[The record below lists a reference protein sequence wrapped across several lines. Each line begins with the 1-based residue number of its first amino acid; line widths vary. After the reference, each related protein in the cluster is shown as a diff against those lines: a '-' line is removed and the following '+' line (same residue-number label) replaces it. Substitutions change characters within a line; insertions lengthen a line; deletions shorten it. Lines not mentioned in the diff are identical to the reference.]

1 MPAPA
6 PPPGLQLQ
14 EYDRFLPEVAA
25 INVAFD
31 RDFPE
36 ERLRLRFQRG
46 LRFVALREGGRV
58 VATTWVVPPGGERF
72 IDEAGAGLRLGT
84 DAASLRDVFVAPG
97 ERRRGLFPTLV
108 GAILARVGGLK
119 ALWSVVDRSNEASLH
134 AHLRSG
140 FEIMGRLQVVHLGG
154 LVMLRL
160 RWPGHILGGSTYAA
174 GRRILLTGD
183 AYRTFRAERLA

>member
-1 MPAPA
+1 
-6 PPPGLQLQ
+6 LQLQ

-31 RDFPE
+31 RGFSD
-36 ERLRLRFQRG
+36 ERLRQRFERG
-46 LRFVALREGGRV
+46 LTFFALREQSGQV
-58 VATTWVVPPGGERF
+58 VATAWVVPPGGERF

-97 ERRRGLFPTLV
+97 ERRRGLFSTLV
-108 GAILARVGGLK
+108 GAVTARVGGLK
-119 ALWSVVDRSNEASLH
+119 ALWSVVDRSNAASLH
-134 AHLRSG
+134 AHGRSG
-140 FEIMGRLQVVHLGG
+140 FEIMGRLEVLHLAG

-160 RWPGHILGGSTYAA
+160 RWPGHLLEGSTYAE